1 MAMAIR
7 SAFGGKNSRGQP
19 SVTSRAAHLCDA
31 QQAQSPGGIPPSREP
46 WRWSTPVTTPYE
58 PKKLSPEEMAELHAL
73 PDDALATAQEAAAFL
88 RLKYNTLSWYRC
100 NGGGPKYVRVGP
112 KLIRYRMG
120 DLREYAKGQP
130 MGEGMRKVGAAML
143 AARTAKAEG

>member
-1 MAMAIR
+1 M
-7 SAFGGKNSRGQP
+7 
-19 SVTSRAAHLCDA
+19 
-31 QQAQSPGGIPPSREP
+31 
-46 WRWSTPVTTPYE
+46 TTPYE

-100 NGGGPKYVRVGP
+100 NGGGPKYTRVGP
-112 KLIRYRMG
+112 KLIRYKLG

-143 AARTAKAEG
+143 AARTAKVEG